1 MQHGNFK
8 NNIMTEELNIRQ
20 IIKDFIHFN
29 IRNKSLI
36 IVFILFGIV
45 SVILFQ
51 NLKPSYYETKA
62 ICMSGISEYERLEQL
77 EELSQRTAVDLIN
90 HLQINVA
97 NKDFNQLSDLLNIK
111 KEFTEKI
118 KNIEAE
124 QLYQQDMNE
133 KYYALNKFEVRL
145 TVFDNTVIDDI
156 QKGMVYYFNNNTF
169 IKDYHRMY
177 MASNLNLIN
186 EIDAE
191 MDNLSTMRIEGAKN
205 SLDLSSVNIISGK
218 DDKTLSNQIISLAQ
232 LKEKTKT
239 NNLLLQPLSFV
250 QDFAKTNKTERDL
263 LLWSILAA
271 FLSYLFS
278 LVISY
283 INELK

>member
-45 SVILFQ
+45 SVVLFQ

-97 NKDFNQLSDLLNIK
+97 NKDFNQLSALLNIR

-145 TVFDNTVIDDI
+145 TVFDNKVIDDI
-156 QKGMVYYFNNNTF
+156 QKGMVYYFNNNKF
-169 IKDYHRMY
+169 IKDYHNMY

-186 EIDAE
+186 EIEAE
-191 MDNLSTMRIEGAKN
+191 MDNLSTMRKEGAKN

-263 LLWSILAA
+263 LLWTILGA

-278 LVISY
+278 LVFSY
-283 INELK
+283 IKELK

>member
-1 MQHGNFK
+1 MK
-8 NNIMTEELNIRQ
+8 EELNIRQ
-20 IIKDFIHFN
+20 IFKDFVHFN

-36 IVFILFGIV
+36 ISFVLVGIV

-97 NKDFNQLSDLLNIK
+97 NKDFNQLSALLNIK

-156 QKGMVYYFNNNTF
+156 QKGMVYYFNNNSF

-191 MDNLSTMRIEGAKN
+191 MDNLSNMRIEGAKN

-263 LLWSILAA
+263 LLWSILVA
-271 FLSYLFS
+271 FLSYLIS
-278 LVISY
+278 LVFSY
-283 INELK
+283 IKELK

>member
-1 MQHGNFK
+1 MK
-8 NNIMTEELNIRQ
+8 EELNIRQ
-20 IIKDFIHFN
+20 IIKDFVQFN

-36 IVFILFGIV
+36 ISFVLVGIV

-97 NKDFNQLSDLLNIK
+97 NKDFNQLSVLLNIK

-118 KNIEAE
+118 KKIEAE

-133 KYYALNKFEVRL
+133 KYYALNKFEVSL

-156 QKGMVYYFNNNTF
+156 QKGLIYYFNNNKF
-169 IKDYHRMY
+169 IKDYHSMFKS
-177 MASNLNLIN
+177 SNLTLIN

-191 MDNLSTMRIEGAKN
+191 MDNLSSMRIEGAKN

-239 NNLLLQPLSFV
+239 NNLLLKPLSFV
-250 QDFAKTNKTERDL
+250 QDFAKTNKTERDV
-263 LLWSILAA
+263 LLWSILGA
-271 FLSYLFS
+271 FLSYLIS

-283 INELK
+283 IKELK

>member
-1 MQHGNFK
+1 MK
-8 NNIMTEELNIRQ
+8 EELNIRQ

-169 IKDYHRMY
+169 INDYHRMY

-205 SLDLSSVNIISGK
+205 NLDLSSVNIISGK

-263 LLWSILAA
+263 LLWSILGA

-278 LVISY
+278 LVFSY
-283 INELK
+283 IKELK

>member
-1 MQHGNFK
+1 
-8 NNIMTEELNIRQ
+8 
-20 IIKDFIHFN
+20 
-29 IRNKSLI
+29 
-36 IVFILFGIV
+36 
-45 SVILFQ
+45 
-51 NLKPSYYETKA
+51 
-62 ICMSGISEYERLEQL
+62 MSGISEYERLEQL

-97 NKDFNQLSDLLNIK
+97 NKDFNQLSVLLNIK

-118 KNIEAE
+118 KKIEAE

-156 QKGMVYYFNNNTF
+156 QKGLIYFFNNNKF
-169 IKDYHRMY
+169 IKDYHKMY
-177 MASNLNLIN
+177 ISSNLSLIN
-186 EIDAE
+186 EIDSE
-191 MDNLSTMRIEGAKN
+191 IDNLSTIRIEGAKN

-263 LLWSILAA
+263 LLWTILGS
-271 FLSYLFS
+271 FLSYLLS

-283 INELK
+283 VKELK

>member
-1 MQHGNFK
+1 MK
-8 NNIMTEELNIRQ
+8 EELNIRQ
-20 IIKDFIHFN
+20 IIKDFVHFN

-36 IVFILFGIV
+36 ISFVLVGIL

-97 NKDFNQLSDLLNIK
+97 NKDFNQLSVLLNIK

-118 KNIEAE
+118 KKIEAE

-156 QKGMVYYFNNNTF
+156 QKGLIYFFNNNKF
-169 IKDYHRMY
+169 IKDYHKMY
-177 MASNLNLIN
+177 ISSNLSLIN
-186 EIDAE
+186 EIDSE
-191 MDNLSTMRIEGAKN
+191 MDNLSTMRVEGAKN

-263 LLWSILAA
+263 LLWTILGA
-271 FLSYLFS
+271 FLSYLIS

-283 INELK
+283 VKELK

>member
-1 MQHGNFK
+1 
-8 NNIMTEELNIRQ
+8 MTEELNIRQ

-36 IVFILFGIV
+36 IFFIVAGIV

-97 NKDFNQLSDLLNIK
+97 NKDFNQLSALLNIK

-156 QKGMVYYFNNNTF
+156 QKGMVYYFNNNKF
-169 IKDYHRMY
+169 INDYHKMY

-186 EIDAE
+186 EIDTE
-191 MDNLSTMRIEGAKN
+191 MDNLSSMRIEGAKN

-263 LLWSILAA
+263 LLWSILGA
-271 FLSYLFS
+271 FLSYLIS

-283 INELK
+283 VKELK

>member
-1 MQHGNFK
+1 MK
-8 NNIMTEELNIRQ
+8 EELNIRQ
-20 IIKDFIHFN
+20 IIKDFVHFN

-36 IVFILFGIV
+36 ISFVLVGIV

-97 NKDFNQLSDLLNIK
+97 NKDFNQLSVLLNIK

-118 KNIEAE
+118 KKIEAE

-133 KYYALNKFEVRL
+133 KYYALNKFEVSL

-156 QKGMVYYFNNNTF
+156 QKGLIYYFNNNKF
-169 IKDYHRMY
+169 IKDYHSMFKS
-177 MASNLNLIN
+177 SNLTLIN

-191 MDNLSTMRIEGAKN
+191 MDNLSSMRIEGAKN

-239 NNLLLQPLSFV
+239 NNLLLKPLSFV
-250 QDFAKTNKTERDL
+250 QDFAKTNKTERDV
-263 LLWSILAA
+263 LLWSILGA
-271 FLSYLFS
+271 FLSYLIS

-283 INELK
+283 IKELK

>member
-1 MQHGNFK
+1 MK
-8 NNIMTEELNIRQ
+8 EELNIRQ
-20 IIKDFIHFN
+20 IIKDFVHFN

-36 IVFILFGIV
+36 ISFVLVGIV

-62 ICMSGISEYERLEQL
+62 ICMSGISEYERIEQL

-97 NKDFNQLSDLLNIK
+97 NKDFNQLSVLLNIK

-118 KNIEAE
+118 KKIEAE

-156 QKGMVYYFNNNTF
+156 QKGLIYFFNNNKF
-169 IKDYHRMY
+169 IMDYHKMY
-177 MASNLNLIN
+177 ISSNLSLIN
-186 EIDAE
+186 EIDSE
-191 MDNLSTMRIEGAKN
+191 MDNLSTIRIEGAKN

-263 LLWSILAA
+263 LLWTILGS
-271 FLSYLFS
+271 FLSYLLS

-283 INELK
+283 VKELK

>member
-1 MQHGNFK
+1 MK
-8 NNIMTEELNIRQ
+8 EELNIRQ
-20 IIKDFIHFN
+20 IIKDFVHFN
-29 IRNKSLI
+29 IRNRSLI
-36 IVFILFGIV
+36 ISFVLVGIV

-62 ICMSGISEYERLEQL
+62 ICMSGISEYERIEQL

-97 NKDFNQLSDLLNIK
+97 NKDFNQLSVLLNIK

-118 KNIEAE
+118 KKIEAE

-156 QKGMVYYFNNNTF
+156 QKGLIYFFNNNKF
-169 IKDYHRMY
+169 IKDYHKMY
-177 MASNLNLIN
+177 ISSNFSIIN
-186 EIDAE
+186 EIDSE

-232 LKEKTKT
+232 LKEKTIT
-239 NNLLLQPLSFV
+239 NNSLLLPLSFV

-263 LLWSILAA
+263 LLWSILGA
-271 FLSYLFS
+271 FLSYLLS
-278 LVISY
+278 LVFSY
-283 INELK
+283 IKELK

>member
-1 MQHGNFK
+1 MK
-8 NNIMTEELNIRQ
+8 EELNIRQ
-20 IIKDFIHFN
+20 IIKDFVHFN

-36 IVFILFGIV
+36 ISFVLVGIV

-97 NKDFNQLSDLLNIK
+97 NKDFNQLSVLLNIK

-118 KNIEAE
+118 KKIEAE

-156 QKGMVYYFNNNTF
+156 QKGLIYFFNNNKF
-169 IKDYHRMY
+169 IKDYHKMY
-177 MASNLNLIN
+177 ISSNLSLIN
-186 EIDAE
+186 EIDTE